1 MNAENEKLVKERT
14 LFKKE
19 IMKMENLMEVITKP
33 IDKNTSAF
41 ENLSKEDKIET
52 FKSLQAQASVN
63 FQLMMQYKNEN
74 HKTREKN
81 EEISKLF
88 EALKKSL
95 RL

>member
-33 IDKNTSAF
+33 IDKNTNAF

-52 FKSLQAQASVN
+52 FKSLQA
-63 FQLMMQYKNEN
+63 
-74 HKTREKN
+74 
-81 EEISKLF
+81 
-88 EALKKSL
+88 
-95 RL
+95 